1 MGGMQIATKDFN
13 AMGSIQ
19 PGNNSIRWLVPSRRE
34 QELLEALIPFDD
46 LPENAREI
54 KRSRSRRVLQVRL
67 KDGRSAYL
75 KRYRVKSRPRQA
87 ASLFHPSKARREY
100 TVCREARRRGLPVA
114 AAVGAAEVR
123 RHGFLLESY
132 IAHEAVEPAVPLQ
145 ELLRSPQ
152 ADLGPLSRKALLKA
166 LAGFVASIQQ
176 SGIEHDD
183 LQSSHILVR
192 LPIQPSPQFTLI
204 DMDGARLHPGPL
216 DRREVIRHL
225 AQLNRSLWGKAP
237 TPRERL
243 QFLRELI
250 KVHPQLKG
258 VRAKPLWERIALL
271 SALRWGRKSRVEQEF
286 YAWKFI
292 FSGRFPP
299 HLRQILKGG

>member
-1 MGGMQIATKDFN
+1 MEAKSADRKVSKQPCE
-13 AMGSIQ
+13 GSV
-19 PGNNSIRWLVPSRRE
+19 RWLVPSRRE
-34 QELLEALIPFDD
+34 QQLLEALIPFDD
-46 LPENAREI
+46 LPDSAREI
-54 KRSRSRRVLQVRL
+54 KRSRSRLVLKVQL

-87 ASLFHPSKARREY
+87 ASLVHPSKAKREY
-100 TVCREARRRGLPVA
+100 AVCREATQRGLPVA
-114 AAVGAAEVR
+114 SVIGAAEVR
-123 RHGFLLESY
+123 RHGLLLESY
-132 IAHEAVEPAVPLQ
+132 VAHKAVEPAASLQ
-145 ELLRSPQ
+145 ELLRNPQ
-152 ADLGPLSRKALLKA
+152 ADLGPLSRKALLEA
-166 LAGFVASIQQ
+166 LAGFVASIQE

-192 LPIQPSPQFTLI
+192 LPIQSSPQFVLI

-216 DRREVIRHL
+216 GRREVIHHL

-258 VRAKPLWERIALL
+258 VRPKPLWERIALL
-271 SALRWGRKSRVEQEF
+271 SALRWGKKSRAQQEF